1 MPKLPSKRVYH
12 TALETALEWSLVRIK
27 YGHPIELNVLIFIV
41 GWIMTFLRYA
51 LYLKEIQVMFT
62 YSAQSMFLE
71 TLSVGLAMIVNIS
84 SCVRSSW
91 GRGAAVIC

>member
-27 YGHPIELNVLIFIV
+27 DGHPIELNVLIFIM

-51 LYLKEIQVMFT
+51 LYLKIFRVMFT
-62 YSAQSMFLE
+62 YSVQSMLLE
-71 TLSVGLAMIVNIS
+71 TLPVGLATIVNIL
-84 SCVRSSW
+84 SCVFSS
-91 GRGAAVIC
+91 